1 MIERF
6 LDIFGAS
13 IGLVFTI
20 LTWLSTA
27 LPVKLGSEG
36 PALFRQERVGRHGR
50 TFTMLNFRAAFAS
63 GIIALGLYLLTIA
76 PDLTWAN
83 ASLDGVEL
91 VTASATLGIP
101 HPPGY
106 PTYVILGKAFSWL
119 PFGSV
124 AFRYNLFSAV
134 TVAGAVGI
142 LVLVIGALHERVRPT
157 TAMAAALLFAFAPL
171 VWSQAVVAEIYGLN
185 LLFLAAF
192 LLVWVQHGSTGWA
205 GFWLGLAITTH
216 LTSIFFVPALMI
228 TGGRKFWS
236 PLVGIMVGL
245 LPWLL
250 LPLLAAGNSPVV
262 WGRPTDIQGW
272 WWLVSGRLY
281 SANLRPTLDIDHLA
295 SIWQALAL
303 GPVGMMA
310 DNLQKPPA
318 PADSLGSA
326 NNRRMIWLLGATAI
340 LYLLFAVFYHTP
352 DAAINLLPVVMIL
365 ALLVAPVLDRL
376 GKAALLL
383 PIILVAVTFPAR
395 NLSGDYE
402 VRLNAQRLLI
412 KAPENALLLT
422 PGNRTIFTILY
433 FQHVEEVRPDIRVA
447 DANLFAFDWYRDRLG
462 AQYPELYVPEGDD
475 LDSFRQVN
483 KETWAFCRANLV
495 PEAGEFPIDSRR
507 RETRSLASP
516 QLDCE

>member
-1 MIERF
+1 MESAIDTDLIVATMAGTR
-6 LDIFGAS
+6 LRP
-13 IGLVFTI
+13 V
-20 LTWLSTA
+20 A
-27 LPVKLGSEG
+27 L
-36 PALFRQERVGRHGR
+36 
-50 TFTMLNFRAAFAS
+50 AS
-63 GIIALGLYLLTIA
+63 GIIALGFYLLTIA

-106 PTYVILGKAFSWL
+106 PTYIILGKAFSWL
-119 PFGSV
+119 PLGSA
-124 AFRYNLFSAV
+124 AFRYNLFSAMA
-134 TVAGAVGI
+134 VAGTVGI
-142 LVLVIGALHERVRPT
+142 LVLVIGALHERLRPT

-171 VWSQAVVAEIYGLN
+171 VWSQAIVAEVYGLN

-192 LLVWVQHGSTGWA
+192 LLVWVRRGSTGWA

-228 TGGRKFWS
+228 TGGRKFWL

-250 LPLLAAGNSPVV
+250 LPILAAGDSPIV
-262 WGRPTDIQGW
+262 WGRPTNIQGW

-281 SANLRPTLDIDHLA
+281 SANLRPTFDIDHLA
-295 SIWQALAL
+295 HIWRALAL
-303 GPVGMMA
+303 GPVGMMMTG
-310 DNLQKPPA
+310 NLQNPYA
-318 PADSLGSA
+318 AAGSPGIT
-326 NNRRMIWLLGATAI
+326 NNRRMIWLLGSTAA

-352 DAAINLLPVVMIL
+352 DAAINLLPAMMIL
-365 ALLVAPVLDRL
+365 ALLIAPVLDRL

-383 PIILVAVTFPAR
+383 PIILVAMTFPAR

-402 VRLNAQRLLI
+402 VRLNAQHLLI
-412 KAPENALLLT
+412 EAPENALLLT

-433 FQHVEEVRPDIRVA
+433 FQHVEGVRPDIRVA
-447 DANLFAFDWYRDRLG
+447 DANLFAFDWYRDRLR

-483 KETWAFCRANLV
+483 KETWSFCRANLV
-495 PEAGEFPIDSRR
+495 LEAGELPIDNQRG
-507 RETRSLASP
+507 ETRSLASP